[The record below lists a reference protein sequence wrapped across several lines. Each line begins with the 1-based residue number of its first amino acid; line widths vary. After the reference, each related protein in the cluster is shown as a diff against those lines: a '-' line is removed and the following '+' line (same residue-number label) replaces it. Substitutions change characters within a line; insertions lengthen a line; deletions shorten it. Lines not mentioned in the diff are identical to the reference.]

1 MRLGAGSRSKS
12 MSEVVLRFDHSR
24 ITIRLEQEEW
34 LLTIGEN
41 RRYLCSG
48 PAGERLRNAA

>member
-1 MRLGAGSRSKS
+1 MPLGAGRAAGPRAATV
-12 MSEVVLRFDHSR
+12 MSEVILRFGPGR
-24 ITIRLEQEEW
+24 ITIRLEQEGW

-48 PAGERLRNAA
+48 PA